1 MPYWKNVSAIQ
12 QEVTILMQ
20 NRPAIVAVGRTKFG
34 EHYGKEPE
42 KLIEEAW
49 LAASQESG
57 LERKDLQACYM
68 ADCFLPITNKLGLE
82 EGFLSELTE
91 LHVPMEVTRSV
102 SAALLTA
109 CHAIQSGAYSTVLV
123 GGIEKMTDR
132 WDKIRDDL
140 MLLEDPWSYYA
151 GGTPEVN
158 HELMLRAYAK
168 KYGIEGENLDKL
180 LLALAEVAVKNH
192 AQALKNEFAQFQ
204 RWITVEHVLSAR
216 EQAHKPLGLYDFAP
230 ISDGASALI
239 LTNEANA
246 MKLTNKPVYVLG
258 CASATDFLNFPGRAD
273 LTHFI
278 ATRIAME
285 NAMKMAAI
293 NLEDIQIAELYD
305 QSTVME
311 MVTMED
317 LGFCEEGTAW
327 QCIRGKCEDYEGFYE
342 VKDRKIYVNTN
353 GGLKADGNPLG
364 ATGGA
369 QVFEVFRQ
377 LRGEAGARQIKTR
390 PKYGCT
396 QEFEGF
402 GTKSYV
408 TVLGRE

>member
-1 MPYWKNVSAIQ
+1 MP
-12 QEVTILMQ
+12 

-49 LAASQESG
+49 LAASKESG

-68 ADCFLPITNKLGLE
+68 SDCFLPITNKLGLE

-109 CHAIQSGAYSTVLV
+109 CHAIRSGAYSTVLV

-158 HELMLRAYAK
+158 HELMLRAYVK
-168 KYGIEGENLDKL
+168 KYGIQGENLGKL
-180 LLALAEVAVKNH
+180 KLAVAEVAVKNH
-192 AQALKNEFAQFQ
+192 AHALKNEYAQFQ
-204 RWITVEHVLSAR
+204 RRITIEHVLSAR
-216 EQAHKPLGLYDFAP
+216 EQARKPLGLYDFAP
-230 ISDGASALI
+230 ISDGASAVI
-239 LTNEANA
+239 LANEEVAK
-246 MKLTNKPVYVLG
+246 KLTEKPVYVLG
-258 CASATDFLNFPGRAD
+258 CASATDYLNFPGRAD
-273 LTHFI
+273 LTHFL
-278 ATRIAME
+278 ATRIAMA
-285 NAMKMAAI
+285 NSLRMSGVT
-293 NLEDIQIAELYD
+293 LRDIEIAELYD

-311 MVTMED
+311 LVTMED

-327 QCIRGKCEDYEGFYE
+327 QSIRGRCEEYDGFYQL
-342 VKDRKIYVNTN
+342 KDRQLSVNTN

-377 LRGEAGARQIKTR
+377 LRGEARDRQVKDTDQS

-408 TVLGRE
+408 TILGRD

>member
-1 MPYWKNVSAIQ
+1 
-12 QEVTILMQ
+12 MQ

-49 LAASQESG
+49 LTASGECD
-57 LERKDLQACYM
+57 LERRDLEACYLS
-68 ADCFLPITNKLGLE
+68 DCFLPITNKLGLE

-109 CHAIQSGAYSTVLV
+109 CHAIQAGAYNTVLV

-151 GGTPEVN
+151 GGTPEAN
-158 HELMLRAYAK
+158 HELMLRAYIK
-168 KYGIEGENLDKL
+168 KYGLTGENVDKL
-180 LLALAEVAVKNH
+180 NLALAEVAVKNH
-192 AQALKNEFAQFQ
+192 AHALKNEYAQYQ
-204 RWITVEHVLSAR
+204 RKITVEQVLSAR
-216 EQAHKPLGLYDFAP
+216 DAAHKPLGLYDFAP

-239 LTNEANA
+239 LTNEAMA
-246 MKLTNKPVYVLG
+246 KKLTDKPVYVIG
-258 CASATDFLNFPGRAD
+258 CASATDYLDFPTRDD
-273 LTHFI
+273 LTHFT
-278 ATRIAME
+278 ATRIAMK
-285 NAMKMAAI
+285 NASKMAGK
-293 NLEDIQIAELYD
+293 NSGDISIAEVYD

-311 MVTMED
+311 LVSLED
-317 LGFCEEGTAW
+317 LGFCELGTAW
-327 QCIRGKCEDYEGFYE
+327 KSIRGNCEDYEGYYE
-342 VKDRKIYVNTN
+342 IDGRKLFVNKN

-369 QVFEVFRQ
+369 QIFEIFRQ
-377 LRGEAGARQIKTR
+377 LRGEAGERQIPEPAST
-390 PKYGCT
+390 GCT
-396 QEFEGF
+396 LEFEGF
-402 GTKSYV
+402 GTKAYV
-408 TVLGRE
+408 SIFGREDK

>member
-1 MPYWKNVSAIQ
+1 MI
-12 QEVTILMQ
+12 MQ

-42 KLIEEAW
+42 RLIEEAW
-49 LAASQESG
+49 LAASRECD
-57 LERKDLQACYM
+57 LERRDLEACYLS
-68 ADCFLPITNKLGLE
+68 DFFLPITNKLGLE

-109 CHAIQSGAYSTVLV
+109 CHAIQAGIYNTVLV

-132 WDKIRDDL
+132 WGKIRDDL

-158 HELMLRAYAK
+158 HELMLRAYIR
-168 KYGIEGENLDKL
+168 KYGVTGENLEKL
-180 LLALAEVAVKNH
+180 NIALAQIAVKNH
-192 AQALKNEFAQFQ
+192 ANATKNKYAQYQ
-204 RWITVEHVLSAR
+204 RQITVDQVLNAR
-216 EQAHKPLGLYDFAP
+216 KTARKPLGLYDFAP

-239 LTNEANA
+239 LTSEAVA
-246 MKLTNKPVYVLG
+246 KKLTNQPVYVLG
-258 CASATDFLNFPGRAD
+258 CASATDYLNYSARAD
-273 LTHFI
+273 LTRFI
-278 ATRIAME
+278 AVKIAME
-285 NAMKMAAI
+285 NALKMAAVS
-293 NLEDIQIAELYD
+293 LRDIQVAELYD

-311 MVTMED
+311 MVSLED
-317 LGFCEEGTAW
+317 MGFCEPGTAW
-327 QCIRGKCEDYEGFYE
+327 RSIHESCRDYKGYYE
-342 VKDRKIYVNTN
+342 LNGRKLFTNMN

-369 QVFEVFRQ
+369 QLFEVFKQ
-377 LRGEAGARQIKTR
+377 LRGEAGERQVNADAPLKC
-390 PKYGCT
+390 GCSL
-396 QEFEGF
+396 EMEGF

-408 TVLGRE
+408 CILGRD